1 MNFRGSHDQ
10 AQIDGQGRQ
19 ALGFAKVQQVQIP
32 QATYTSIIEVSSA
45 ARHQACPHHCNA
57 ADACGRNNRC
67 DHDCN

>member
-1 MNFRGSHDQ
+1 MTKPKF
-10 AQIDGQGRQ
+10 DGQGRH
-19 ALGFAKVQQVQIP
+19 ALGFTKVQQVQIP

-57 ADACGRNNRC
+57 ADASGRNNRC